1 MLLAPSSESAQETT
15 RLRVGSSRT
24 WRVPPAL
31 VRNPIEPESLEGERI
46 LAEYPNESGLLL
58 WLCYRDVRLWA
69 GTPPELRRE
78 LFHRAGSKQRRELVE
93 GARLDAETLRAL
105 RTLQAAL
112 GMSRDDG
119 SMASAA
125 LSVAAAADRAHAAAT
140 AMAYTQ
146 LAAAA
151 APTAAGPALAVG
163 RLASRLGH
171 TAMADT
177 WLRRA
182 LGLSR
187 RSGEWAVYGGAL
199 TELGRIRERLGR
211 LREAHT
217 EYRKALRLA
226 RRYALSETHGRALSG
241 LLRVALRETD
251 QLAAERYARS
261 ALRFHGREHPDRGS
275 VLLDVAEVELR
286 RSGHA
291 RAVMLLREA
300 LPLRTDTQDQV
311 RALTMLV
318 RAAGGAGDRAAV
330 EEAWHRALA
339 LIDAF
344 GACADGVHLLLAL
357 ARAGAEAMEE
367 AHADVAAHQALAW
380 SARIG
385 HAALLDECK
394 AFLAR
399 PRFPAGG
406 GSE

>member
-1 MLLAPSSESAQETT
+1 M
-15 RLRVGSSRT
+15 
-24 WRVPPAL
+24 
-31 VRNPIEPESLEGERI
+31 RNPSAPESLEGERI
-46 LAEYPNESGLLL
+46 LAEYPNETGLLL
-58 WLCYRDVRLWA
+58 WLCYRDVRLWV

-78 LFHRAGSKQRRELVE
+78 LFDRAGSQQQRELME
-93 GARLDAETLRAL
+93 GARLEAETLRAV
-105 RTLQAAL
+105 RTLQEAL
-112 GMSRDDG
+112 ISMSRDDG

-125 LSVAAAADRAHAAAT
+125 LSIAAAADRTPATGT

-182 LGLSR
+182 LGLAR
-187 RSGEWAVYGGAL
+187 RSGEWATYGGAL
-199 TELGRIRERLGR
+199 TELGWIRERLGR

-226 RRYALSETHGRALSG
+226 RRFALSGTHGRALSG
-241 LLRVALRETD
+241 LLRVELRGTD
-251 QLAAERYARS
+251 QPAAERYARS

-286 RSGHA
+286 RSNHA
-291 RAVMLLREA
+291 RAAALLREA
-300 LPLRTDTQDQV
+300 LQQRSDTQDQV
-311 RALTMLV
+311 RALTMLI
-318 RAAGGAGDRAAV
+318 RAAGGAGDRAVV
-330 EEAWHRALA
+330 EEAWHRALG
-339 LIDAF
+339 LIEAF
-344 GACADGVHLLLAL
+344 GPCADGVRLLLAL
-357 ARAGAEAMEE
+357 ARAGAEVMEE
-367 AHADVAAHQALAW
+367 AHADAAAHRALAW
-380 SARIG
+380 SARLG

-406 GSE
+406 GTE